1 MRSQLN
7 SQSYTFNLRNTI
19 NNEKIGAKL
28 SRKGRKKI
36 KDAIQQVI
44 EWLDGLQLVDSE
56 EYADKLKTLKSICNP
71 IMERIYRLN

>member
-1 MRSQLN
+1 MQRCTRLAKD
-7 SQSYTFNLRNTI
+7 I
-19 NNEKIGAKL
+19 NDEKIGAKL
-28 SRKGRKKI
+28 SRRGKKKI

-56 EYADKLKTLKSICNP
+56 EYADKLETLKSICNP